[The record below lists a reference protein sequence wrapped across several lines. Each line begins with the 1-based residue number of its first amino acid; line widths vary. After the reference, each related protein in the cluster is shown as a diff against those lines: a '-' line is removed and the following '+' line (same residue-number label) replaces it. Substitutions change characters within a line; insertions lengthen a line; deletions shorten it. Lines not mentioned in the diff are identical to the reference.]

1 VNPRKKNRRKTD
13 TAIAYAIIR
22 TTVAAVIAGA
32 IVTATATVVSY
43 KIGVANGKAERADE
57 IVRLTERN
65 LELKRSLEE

>member
-1 VNPRKKNRRKTD
+1 MNPRKKNRRRTD

-22 TTVAAVIAGA
+22 TTIAAVIASV
-32 IVTATATVVSY
+32 IVTATATVISY
-43 KIGVANGKAERADE
+43 KVGVENGKAERADE